1 MASAVIMMV
10 AGAVLNATAFT
21 GSMYLAKT
29 LSSDKKHTDE
39 EKIRHD
45 KALEKYQH
53 DMGEF
58 EKKRQQYQDW
68 LTERYM
74 NKKIAES
81 DLNNT
86 DYAFTLYNK
95 AHPNF
100 NLEKPKFHDYY
111 KPNKK
116 QKQYE
121 MLYVGGGMLGAGF
134 LAARYL

>member
-1 MASAVIMMV
+1 MASAVVMMV

-21 GSMYLAKT
+21 GSMYLAKA
-29 LSSDKKHTDE
+29 LSSKKHTDE

-68 LTERYM
+68 LTEQYE
-74 NKKIAES
+74 NKKLA
-81 DLNNT
+81 DGNLQDT
-86 DYAFTLYNK
+86 DYAFTLYSK
-95 AHPNF
+95 THHEPQF
-100 NLEKPKFHDYY
+100 SDYY
-111 KPNKK
+111 KPSKN
-116 QKQYE
+116 QKRNE
-121 MLYVGGGMLGAGF
+121 MMYVGGGMLTAGF